1 MKHQKKR
8 YLSYTYITL
17 ILLALTVAIF
27 AVPAFGHDTVQT
39 SEDAFPRPESSYEE
53 SDSEYILEILKGRV
67 ATEPFNL
74 LALIIF
80 ICAII
85 HTLMSSYFIKKA
97 HNKELY
103 YKELIHQGL
112 VDKNSHSIS
121 AGMYHLLG
129 DVEVVF
135 GIWAVALG
143 LCISLFYSWETFVG
157 FLDSLHYTEPLFII
171 VIMTIASSRPI
182 IKFFEK
188 ITFKIVKLFGDSIE
202 IWWLTILIVTPLLGS
217 IITEPA
223 AMTIAAF
230 MLSDKFYRLNPPR
243 NLRYAT
249 LALLF
254 VNVSIGGSLT
264 NFAAPPI
271 LMVAGPWDWTTSFM
285 FFNFG
290 WKALIAMTLS
300 TGLYYLIFKRDI
312 KALEEDYKHYL
323 YIRNIQSRFV
333 STKELEHSFTQLAN
347 IVNSS
352 VGFTNEL
359 DAYSNILKEN
369 LEELAL
375 KRLTQEE
382 IEAYDIRKAIDEKFE
397 GIQLEEMKKILPGLL
412 PEDKRPQYRD
422 PNWNNRPGKVPG
434 WITLVH
440 ILFLTW
446 TVVNAHDPVLFMSG
460 FMFFLGFFQ
469 VTVFYQNRIDLKPAL
484 LVAFFLAGIMIHGT
498 LQSWWIAPLLGNL
511 PAEGLNITSIILTAF
526 NDNAAITYLSTLVP
540 NFPEALKYAVVSGAI
555 TGGGL
560 TVIANAPNPV
570 GQSVLKKHFKS
581 GISSVTL
588 FKYALLPTLVTG
600 LCFYLL

>member
-1 MKHQKKR
+1 MKHSPKR
-8 YLSYTYITL
+8 HLSFTYIGL
-17 ILLALTVAIF
+17 ILFILMAILF
-27 AVPAFGHDTVQT
+27 SMPVFGHETVLT
-39 SEDAFPRPESSYEE
+39 SEALFPRPESSYETSGAE
-53 SDSEYILEILKGRV
+53 GILDILKERV
-67 ATEPFNL
+67 LIEPFNL

-97 HNKELY
+97 HKREVY
-103 YKELIHQGL
+103 YKELIKQGL

-121 AGMYHLLG
+121 AGIYHLLG
-129 DVEVVF
+129 EVEVVF
-135 GIWAVALG
+135 GIWAVVLG
-143 LCISLFYSWETFVG
+143 LCISLIYSWETFVG

-182 IKFFEK
+182 IKFFEN
-188 ITFKIVKLFGDSIE
+188 ITFKIVRLFGDSIE
-202 IWWLTILIVTPLLGS
+202 IWWLTILILTPLLGS
-217 IITEPA
+217 VITEPA

-230 MLSDKFYRLNPPR
+230 MLSDKFYQLNPPR

-271 LMVAGPWDWTTSFM
+271 LMVAGPWEWTTPFM
-285 FFNFG
+285 FATFG
-290 WKALIAMTLS
+290 WKALIAMVLS
-300 TGLYYLIFKRDI
+300 TGLYFFIFKKDI
-312 KALEEDYKHYL
+312 KALEDDYQHYL
-323 YIRNIQSRFV
+323 YRRKIQSRFV
-333 STKELEHSFTQLAN
+333 SAKELEHSFTQLAN
-347 IVNSS
+347 IVNNS
-352 VGFTNEL
+352 VGFTSEL

-375 KRLTQEE
+375 KRLTQAE
-382 IEAYDIRKAIDEKFE
+382 IEEYDIRKAIDEKFE

-434 WITLVH
+434 WITFVH
-440 ILFLTW
+440 VLFLIW

-511 PAEGLNITSIILTAF
+511 PAEGLNITSILLTAF

-540 NFPEALKYAVVSGAI
+540 NFKESLKYAVVSGAI

-570 GQSVLKKHFKS
+570 GQSILKKHFKS